1 MSPRASSCCPS
12 AVGGRT
18 IGHLGTS
25 ASAGWSVPVDG
36 AFRPPFRFQAR
47 RVNAAMIGRA
57 AWDLRQFL
65 LPRAGGEIDVEVDT
79 EMMMLEGFS

>member
-1 MSPRASSCCPS
+1 
-12 AVGGRT
+12 
-18 IGHLGTS
+18 
-25 ASAGWSVPVDG
+25 VDG